1 MNYLITKFT
10 HVSSLYPDVLTFALS
25 NYSIFFIVSRIHS
38 GIYIFL
44 LIIVRNNIVAADAFK
59 ADRQA
64 IEDNLGIERSYYYS
78 KCMMLFWWG
87 IPWIWRDDWILSRI
101 ISWPTVKYPKITLTF
116 HIFLIL
122 IFSIVYAFF
131 LKTPFQIVIYVLF
144 IPVFFSFNVV
154 IYLKPVAA
162 VWIAILCGIPG
173 LIVFGWTFLINS
185 NWNLLEIH
193 L

>member
-1 MNYLITKFT
+1 MYLHFILMYLLLLLVIIAF
-10 HVSSLYPDVLTFALS
+10 SSSFPG
-25 NYSIFFIVSRIHS
+25 SIVVFIF
-38 GIYIFL
+38 FL

-87 IPWIWRDDWILSRI
+87 IPWIWWDDWILSRI

-144 IPVFFSFNVV
+144 IPVFFF
-154 IYLKPVAA
+154 I
-162 VWIAILCGIPG
+162 
-173 LIVFGWTFLINS
+173 
-185 NWNLLEIH
+185 
-193 L
+193 